1 MKKLLKKIVGEIDF
15 FFFWV
20 WLKFNAV
27 EVEEGGA
34 TNGKN

>member
-1 MKKLLKKIVGEIDF
+1 MKKLLKKIVDEIDF
-15 FFFWV
+15 FLFWV

-27 EVEEGGA
+27 EIEEGGA

>member
-1 MKKLLKKIVGEIDF
+1 MKKLLKNIIGEIGF
-15 FFFWV
+15 FFFLV